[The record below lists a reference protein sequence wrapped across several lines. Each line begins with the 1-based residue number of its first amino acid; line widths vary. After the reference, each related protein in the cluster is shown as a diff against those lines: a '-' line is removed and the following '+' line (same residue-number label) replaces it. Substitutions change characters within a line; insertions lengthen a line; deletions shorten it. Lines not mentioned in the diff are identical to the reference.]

1 MKFICV
7 GLNYAQHI
15 GELQMQRPSEPVVFM
30 KPESALLRNNNPF
43 FVPEWAQ
50 QFDYETEIIV
60 RIDRLGRGIQPQF
73 AHRYYSEIGL
83 GIDFTARDLQRKLM
97 AAGQPWE
104 TAKAFDGSAAVSS
117 FISKDLFANVQN
129 IDFHLDVNGE
139 CRQRGNTR
147 DMLFT
152 IDEIISYVSKFF
164 MLKQGDVIFTG
175 TPAGVG
181 PVKINDRLQGY
192 IEDRL
197 MLDFEVK

>member
-129 IDFHLDVNGE
+129 IDFHLDVNGK

>member
-15 GELQMQRPSEPVVFM
+15 GEMQMSRPEEPVVFM

-50 QFDYETEIIV
+50 QFDFETEIIV
-60 RIDRLGRGIQPQF
+60 RIDRLGRGIQPKF

-83 GIDFTARDLQRKLM
+83 GIDFTARDLQKKLM

-104 TAKAFDGSAAVSS
+104 VAKAFDGSAAVSN
-117 FISKDLFANVQN
+117 FISKDLFASVQN

-139 CRQRGNTR
+139 CRQQGNTR
-147 DMLFT
+147 DMLFS
-152 IDEIISYVSKFF
+152 IDEIIAHVSKYF

>member
-1 MKFICV
+1 VKFICV

-15 GELQMQRPSEPVVFM
+15 GEMQMSRPEEPVVFM

-43 FVPEWAQ
+43 FVPEWAK
-50 QFDYETEIIV
+50 QFDFETEIIV
-60 RIDRLGRGIQPQF
+60 RIDRLGRGIQPKF

-83 GIDFTARDLQRKLM
+83 GIDFTARDLQKKLM

-104 TAKAFDGSAAVSS
+104 VAKAFDGSAAVSN
-117 FISKDLFANVQN
+117 FISKDLFASVQN

-139 CRQRGNTR
+139 CRQQGNTR
-147 DMLFT
+147 DMLFS
-152 IDEIISYVSKFF
+152 IDEIIAHVSKYF

>member
-147 DMLFT
+147 DMLFS

>member
-15 GELQMQRPSEPVVFM
+15 GEMQMSRPEEPVVFM

-50 QFDYETEIIV
+50 QFDFETEIIV
-60 RIDRLGRGIQPQF
+60 RIDRLGRGIQPKF

-83 GIDFTARDLQRKLM
+83 GIDFTARDLQKKLM

-104 TAKAFDGSAAVSS
+104 VAKAFDGSAAVSN

-139 CRQRGNTR
+139 CRQQGNTR
-147 DMLFT
+147 DMLFS
-152 IDEIISYVSKFF
+152 IDEIIAHVSKYF

-175 TPAGVG
+175 TPSGVG

>member
-15 GELQMQRPSEPVVFM
+15 GEMRMSRPEEPVVFM

-50 QFDYETEIIV
+50 QFDFETEIIV
-60 RIDRLGRGIQPQF
+60 RIDRLGRGIQPKF

-83 GIDFTARDLQRKLM
+83 GIDFTARDLQKKLM

-104 TAKAFDGSAAVSS
+104 VAKAFDGSAAVSN

-139 CRQRGNTR
+139 CRQQGNTR
-147 DMLFT
+147 DMLFS
-152 IDEIISYVSKFF
+152 IDEIIAHVSKYF

>member
-1 MKFICV
+1 
-7 GLNYAQHI
+7 
-15 GELQMQRPSEPVVFM
+15 MQRPDEPVVFM

-43 FVPEWAQ
+43 FIPEWAE
-50 QFDYETEIIV
+50 QFDYETEILV

-83 GIDFTARDLQRKLM
+83 GIDFTARDLQYKLM
-97 AAGQPWE
+97 KAGQSWE
-104 TAKAFDGSAAVSS
+104 KAKAFDGSAAVSQ
-117 FISKDLFANVQN
+117 FIPKNLFQSVQN

-139 CRQRGNTR
+139 RRQTGNTR

-152 IDEIISYVSKFF
+152 IDEIIAHVSKYF

-175 TPAGVG
+175 TPSGVG

-192 IEDRL
+192 IGDRL

>member
-15 GELQMQRPSEPVVFM
+15 GEMQMSRPEEPVVFM

-50 QFDYETEIIV
+50 QFDFETEIIV
-60 RIDRLGRGIQPQF
+60 RIDRLGRGIQPKF

-83 GIDFTARDLQRKLM
+83 GIDFTARDLQKKLM

-104 TAKAFDGSAAVSS
+104 VAKAFDGSAAVSN

-139 CRQRGNTR
+139 CRQQGNTR
-147 DMLFT
+147 DMLFS
-152 IDEIISYVSKFF
+152 IDEIIAHVSKYF

>member
-15 GELQMQRPSEPVVFM
+15 GEMQMSRPEEPVVFM

-50 QFDYETEIIV
+50 QFDFETEIIV
-60 RIDRLGRGIQPQF
+60 RIDRLGRGIQPKF

-83 GIDFTARDLQRKLM
+83 GIDFTARDLQKKLM

-104 TAKAFDGSAAVSS
+104 VAKAFDGSAVSN
-117 FISKDLFANVQN
+117 FISKDLFASVQN

-139 CRQRGNTR
+139 CRQQGNTR
-147 DMLFT
+147 DMLFS
-152 IDEIISYVSKFF
+152 IDEIIAHVSKYF

>member
-181 PVKINDRLQGY
+181 RVKINDRLQGY

>member
-1 MKFICV
+1 MS
-7 GLNYAQHI
+7 
-15 GELQMQRPSEPVVFM
+15 RPEEPVVFM

-50 QFDYETEIIV
+50 QFDFETEIIV
-60 RIDRLGRGIQPQF
+60 RIDRLGRGIQPKF

-83 GIDFTARDLQRKLM
+83 GIDFTARDLQKKLM

-104 TAKAFDGSAAVSS
+104 VAKAFDGSAAVSN

-139 CRQRGNTR
+139 CRQQGNTR
-147 DMLFT
+147 DMLFS
-152 IDEIISYVSKFF
+152 IDEIIAHVSKYF

-175 TPAGVG
+175 TPSGVG

>member
-15 GELQMQRPSEPVVFM
+15 GEMQMSRPEEPVVFM

-43 FVPEWAQ
+43 FVPEWAK
-50 QFDYETEIIV
+50 QFDFETEIIV
-60 RIDRLGRGIQPQF
+60 RIDRLGRGIQPKF

-83 GIDFTARDLQRKLM
+83 GIDFTARDLQKKLM

-104 TAKAFDGSAAVSS
+104 VAKAFDGSAAVSN
-117 FISKDLFANVQN
+117 FISKDLFASVQN

-139 CRQRGNTR
+139 CRQQGNTR
-147 DMLFT
+147 DMLFS
-152 IDEIISYVSKFF
+152 IDEIIAHVSKYF